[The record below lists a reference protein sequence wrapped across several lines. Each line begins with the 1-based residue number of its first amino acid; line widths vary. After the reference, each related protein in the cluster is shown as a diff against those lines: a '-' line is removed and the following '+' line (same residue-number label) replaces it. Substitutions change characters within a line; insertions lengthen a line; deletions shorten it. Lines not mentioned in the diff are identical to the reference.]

1 MPCESTPERGRIATG
16 DRPLLTQSKTAD
28 EAAPT
33 SALPGRTSA
42 DEAAPASAHRG
53 LHLGWHSRGYLPHL
67 DVAGLTQSVTFRLA
81 DSLPVAQA
89 DIWSELARLAT
100 DAKRRALAEA
110 WLDRGHGSC
119 ALRDPV
125 FAALVEDAL
134 LRFDGLR
141 CRVLAWVVMPNHV
154 HVLVGVFPG
163 WPLASL
169 VKSWKSYTAR
179 AINSRLGHRG
189 ALWQADYFDRFVRD
203 DAHLRGEIDY
213 IEENPVK
220 AGLVARA
227 ADWPWSSA
235 SHKRSADVSPSGDRP
250 A

>member
-1 MPCESTPERGRIATG
+1 M
-16 DRPLLTQSKTAD
+16 
-28 EAAPT
+28 PT
-33 SALPGRTSA
+33 SALRRS
-42 DEAAPASAHRG
+42 
-53 LHLGWHSRGYLPHL
+53 HLGWHSRGYLPHL

-81 DSLPVAQA
+81 DSLPAAQA
-89 DIWSELARLAT
+89 VIWSELARLAS
-100 DAKRRALAEA
+100 DAQRRAPAEA

-125 FAALVEDAL
+125 LAALVEDAL
-134 LRFDGLR
+134 LCFDGQR

-154 HVLVGVFPG
+154 HVLVEVFQG
-163 WPLASL
+163 WPLRSL
-169 VKSWKSYTAR
+169 MKSWKSYTAR

-189 ALWQADYFDRFVRD
+189 AVWQADYFDRFIRD
-203 DAHLRGEIDY
+203 DAHLRSEIDY

-220 AGLVARA
+220 AGLVVRA

-235 SHKRSADVSPSGDRP
+235 SRKRSADVSPSGDRP

>member
-1 MPCESTPERGRIATG
+1 MVFYPMPCKSTPERGTIAVG
-16 DRPLLTQSKTAD
+16 DRPHSIRLEKAD

-33 SALPGRTSA
+33 SALPGS
-42 DEAAPASAHRG
+42 HV
-53 LHLGWHSRGYLPHL
+53 GWHSRGYLPHL
-67 DVAGLTQSVTFRLA
+67 DAAGLTQSVTFRLA
-81 DSLPVAQA
+81 DSLPGAQA
-89 DIWSELARLAT
+89 GIWSELARLAS

-119 ALRDPV
+119 VLREPDL
-125 FAALVEDAL
+125 AAFVENAL
-134 LRFDGLR
+134 LCFDGQR

-154 HVLVGVFPG
+154 HVLVGVFPS
-163 WPLASL
+163 WPLRSL

-179 AINSRLGHRG
+179 AINDRLGRRG
-189 ALWQADYFDRFVRD
+189 ALWQADYFDRFIRD
-203 DAHLRGEIDY
+203 DDHLRNEIDY

-220 AGLVARA
+220 AGLVAFA

-235 SHKRSADVSPSGDRP
+235 SRKRSADVSPSGDRP